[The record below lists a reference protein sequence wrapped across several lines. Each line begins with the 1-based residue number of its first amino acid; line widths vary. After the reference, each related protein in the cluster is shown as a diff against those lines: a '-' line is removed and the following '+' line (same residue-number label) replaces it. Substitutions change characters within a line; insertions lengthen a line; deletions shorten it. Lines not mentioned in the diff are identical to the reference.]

1 MLAKA
6 AVCGCLVVAAVVA
19 VVVAV
24 VAVAVAVAVVAVA
37 VAVVVA
43 VSGCGYVTV
52 ATMAWQEGFTLKI
65 LAGADVQGLFIPQEV
80 NHFLSISSIRG
91 VNYAVEHTRTNMP

>member
-6 AVCGCLVVAAVVA
+6 AVCGCLVVAAV
-19 VVVAV
+19 
-24 VAVAVAVAVVAVA
+24 VAVAVAVVAVA